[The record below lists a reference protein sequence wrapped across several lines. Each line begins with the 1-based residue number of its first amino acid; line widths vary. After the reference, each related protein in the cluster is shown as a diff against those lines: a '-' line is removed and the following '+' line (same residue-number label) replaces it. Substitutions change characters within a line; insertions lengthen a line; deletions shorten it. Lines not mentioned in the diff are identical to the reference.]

1 MSFLQGPADFW
12 QTIAESSPAAN
23 MGKKSNQETVPAI
36 QPAQPNANDAL
47 LEFYKKETNRK
58 RGLAQVSSGR
68 GTNSY
73 PESGVGSAMLI
84 G

>member
-1 MSFLQGPADFW
+1 MSFLKGPADFW
-12 QTIAESSPAAN
+12 QTLAESSPAATI
-23 MGKKSNQETVPAI
+23 GKKPRQEAEAAAV
-36 QPAQPNANDAL
+36 PAQPNNDAV
-47 LEFYKKETNRK
+47 LEYYKKELNRK

-73 PESGVGSAMLI
+73 PDSGVGSAMLI